1 MTGLLSD
8 VQIHTGSTAAAAC
21 ESINARA
28 FTIGSHIVFNQDEYD
43 PEPPEGQHV
52 LAHELVYVRQQ
63 SGGIV
68 SMLQQEN
75 LELEIDPD
83 PALEREAEETAQRVM
98 AGGELGIQRLADSEV
113 HIQRIP
119 TADSESTYLSGNRAG
134 SDSPG
139 VAERVVDWMRGDE
152 YDPGE
157 EGVESLD
164 SASLSETL
172 QTVVD
177 DVADL
182 KQTVYGDDGIDTKK
196 VAAKG
201 IAPALVAGGAGVVAS
216 ASLPATL
223 LGAGGAF
230 LAGGA
235 KELYGQSIERSL
247 KEGTPFQQ
255 ELDALESKFNAL
267 ADAVGLGSLSGSK
280 HGGED
285 IEGVR

>member
-1 MTGLLSD
+1 MFSAHFQGYGTDRLLPRTD
-8 VQIHTGSTAAAAC
+8 VQ
-21 ESINARA
+21 
-28 FTIGSHIVFNQDEYD
+28 
-43 PEPPEGQHV
+43 
-52 LAHELVYVRQQ
+52 
-63 SGGIV
+63 
-68 SMLQQEN
+68 
-75 LELEIDPD
+75 LEVDPD

-98 AGGELGIQRLADSEV
+98 QGGELGIQRLADTEV

-119 TADSESTYLSGNRAG
+119 SADSESTYLSGNRAG
-134 SDSPG
+134 GGGSPG
-139 VAERVVDWMRGDE
+139 VADRVVDWMRGDE

-201 IAPALVAGGAGVVAS
+201 IAPALVAGGAGVVAN

-267 ADAVGLGSLSGSK
+267 ADAVGLRNLAGSETVDETKVGQSRWK
-280 HGGED
+280 
-285 IEGVR
+285 

>member
-1 MTGLLSD
+1 MFSAHFQGYGTDRLLPRTD
-8 VQIHTGSTAAAAC
+8 VQ
-21 ESINARA
+21 
-28 FTIGSHIVFNQDEYD
+28 
-43 PEPPEGQHV
+43 
-52 LAHELVYVRQQ
+52 
-63 SGGIV
+63 
-68 SMLQQEN
+68 
-75 LELEIDPD
+75 LEVDPD
-83 PALEREAEETAQRVM
+83 PALEREAEETAKRVM
-98 AGGELGIQRLADSEV
+98 QGGELGIQRLADTEI

-119 TADSESTYLSGNRAG
+119 LTDSESTYLSGNRAG
-134 SDSPG
+134 GGSPG

-152 YDPGE
+152 YEPGQ

-247 KEGTPFQQ
+247 KEGSLFEQ
-255 ELDALESKFNAL
+255 EFEKLKSKFNAL
-267 ADAVGLGSLSGSK
+267 AETVGLGNLVGSET
-280 HGGED
+280 GERTNEVD
-285 IEGVR
+285 Y